1 MAAPI
6 SAMIANVLIMKIL
19 QSLNPLV
26 LRNFT
31 QILTILT
38 NN

>member
-6 SAMIANVLIMKIL
+6 SAMIKNVLIMKIL

-26 LRNFT
+26 LRNYT
-31 QILTILT
+31 QNLTILT